1 MDEDNSSDSEEHIIE
16 DTSSIEDLNT
26 FYKNYEKMKKAY
38 ITKPFLNKYERTKII
53 SERAQQLTNGGISFL
68 QNSKEYD
75 NVYEIAI
82 EELNQKKL
90 PFIIRRP
97 VPPNGFEYWKL
108 EDFQL

>member
-1 MDEDNSSDSEEHIIE
+1 MDEDNSSDGEEHIIE

-26 FYKNYEKMKKAY
+26 FYKNYEKMRKAY

-68 QNSKEYD
+68 QNSRDYD
-75 NVYEIAI
+75 SVYEIAI

-97 VPPNGFEYWKL
+97 VPPNGFEYWIL

>member
-1 MDEDNSSDSEEHIIE
+1 
-16 DTSSIEDLNT
+16 
-26 FYKNYEKMKKAY
+26 MKKTY
-38 ITKPFLNKYERTKII
+38 ITQPFLNKYERTKII
-53 SERAQQLTNGGISFL
+53 SERAQQLTNGGVSFL
-68 QNSKEYD
+68 QKSRDYD
-75 NVYEIAI
+75 SVYEIAI

>member
-1 MDEDNSSDSEEHIIE
+1 MDEDNSSDGEEQIIE

-26 FYKNYEKMKKAY
+26 FYKNYEKMKKTY

-68 QNSKEYD
+68 QNSKDYHC
-75 NVYEIAI
+75 VYEIAI
-82 EELNQKKL
+82 QELNQKKL

>member
-26 FYKNYEKMKKAY
+26 FYKNYEKMKKEY

-68 QNSKEYD
+68 QNSSFP
-75 NVYEIAI
+75 A
-82 EELNQKKL
+82 QKCE
-90 PFIIRRP
+90 
-97 VPPNGFEYWKL
+97 V
-108 EDFQL
+108 